1 MSRRSKLTVAV
12 VVGVVALLGAGWVAF
27 SQAPAPR
34 QQGGPQGGG
43 MGMAGMRQPEV
54 VRGKVLVKDEKRQAI
69 KVEREAKEAA
79 GAGEEREKAAEAVWV
94 AFRPDTVTKRVIEV
108 AVDELQVGDVIM
120 VEGVP
125 TAIDARRIVTG
136 EVLPMGPE
144 PLQQGIPGNPKN
156 GGPAVEGGQA
166 GPMAGGPQPGMMV
179 GRRAMAHAT
188 ARGKVV
194 DLSPL
199 TIECQ
204 VPVPPAVPSAGGQ
217 PEVPVEQTVRVKIA
231 TDENTRVLKIVNSS
245 FEDIKVGEEVAA
257 AGPRWQGEVLKAGLV
272 YVGADLEGI
281 IPGLGGRGGFGGGG
295 VAGPSGMK
303 APAGAGAGAYGG
315 GGGVGNY

>member
-1 MSRRSKLTVAV
+1 MSRRSKVTLAV
-12 VVGVVALLGAGWVAF
+12 VVGVVALFGAGWVAF
-27 SQAPAPR
+27 SQPPGAPT
-34 QQGGPQGGG
+34 GGWG
-43 MGMAGMRQPEV
+43 MNRGQRGPEFV
-54 VRGKVLVKDEKRQAI
+54 MGKVLVKDEKRQAI
-69 KVEREAKEAA
+69 LVDRIWNRP
-79 GAGEEREKAAEAVWV
+79 AGEEVDSVGTAVWV

-125 TAIDARRIVTG
+125 TAIDARRIVAG
-136 EVLPMGPE
+136 ELLPLGPE

-194 DLSPL
+194 DLNPL

-204 VPVPPAVPSAGGQ
+204 VPVPPAAPSAGGQ

-245 FEDIKVGEEVAA
+245 FQDIKVGEEVAA
-257 AGPRWQGEVLKAGLV
+257 AGPRGERGVLKAGLV
-272 YVGADLEGI
+272 YVGAGLEGI
-281 IPGLGGRGGFGGGG
+281 IPGLGGRGGFGG
-295 VAGPSGMK
+295 AEWPRPSEMG